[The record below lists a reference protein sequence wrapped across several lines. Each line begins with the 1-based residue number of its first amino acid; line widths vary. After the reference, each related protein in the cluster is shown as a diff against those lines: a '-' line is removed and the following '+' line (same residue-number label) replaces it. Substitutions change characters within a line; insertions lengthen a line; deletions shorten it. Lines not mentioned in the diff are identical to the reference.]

1 MIGDRHSIIPA
12 VWIIVQNTQN
22 QVFLLR
28 RANTGWRDGSW
39 TVPAGH
45 IEKDEGPTAAAIR
58 ELKEEVGLDITP
70 EQLEDPLVYFHPED
84 SKVNERVSVFFI
96 LKNFTGTP
104 VNAEPHKADKAGW
117 FDLTNLPPELPPMLR
132 QAFTDTAEGMHYSE
146 RYYDTELHKE
156 LLQ

>member
-12 VWIIVQNTQN
+12 VWVIVQNSQN

-45 IEKDEGPTAAAIR
+45 IEKGEGPTAAAIR
-58 ELKEEVGLDITP
+58 ELKEEAGLDIVAD
-70 EQLEDPLVYFHPED
+70 QLSDPLVYFHPED
-84 SKVNERVSVFFI
+84 TKINERVSVFFT
-96 LKNFTGTP
+96 LKSYTGTP

-117 FDLTNLPPELPPMLR
+117 FDLTDLPAELPPMLR
-132 QAFTDTAEGMHYSE
+132 QAFIDIANGLHYSE
-146 RYYDTELHKE
+146 RYYDDELHKE